1 MKQEIRKI
9 MQMNKEGKISDDQ
22 MIELIDALKSDDT
35 NLDNKIEEEIEI
47 DMDFSSSKKDM
58 DIGSLITGV
67 INGLGINTNGT
78 NSQTMSKVDIE
89 IDDNIAGNDINLSKV
104 TNILTHDESVFL
116 DNSINASNISKF
128 ELQNNSKAINNSVN
142 ATNIKSIKLDNSTLK
157 DIQFN
162 ATKIKGLCLESSGF
176 NDVQFNASKVDNCSF
191 ENCKLSDVQ
200 FNKVKLSNTR
210 FKNLDLSQFEV
221 NLEKIEDVE
230 INSNEQFLKIIGSY

>member
-35 NLDNKIEEEIEI
+35 DSSKRIEEEIEI

-58 DIGSLITGV
+58 DIGSLISGI
-67 INGLGINTNGT
+67 INGLGINTDGT

-128 ELQNNSKAINNSVN
+128 EIQNHSKAINNSIN
-142 ATNIKSIKLDNSTLK
+142 ATNVKSIKLDNSTLE
-157 DIQFN
+157 DTQFN
-162 ATKIKGLCLESSGF
+162 ATKIKGLCLESSAF

-191 ENCKLSDVQ
+191 ENCRLNGVQ

-210 FKNLDLSQFEV
+210 FINLDLSQLEV
-221 NLEKIEDVE
+221 NLEKIEGAE
-230 INSNEQFLKIIGSY
+230 INSTEQFMKMIGSH